1 MPAPFGVRS
10 GNHPGDDLG
19 TWDGSGN
26 ITIPGVLTASGGIV
40 NPGSGTVTGN
50 ETVTGNLTVGGNSI
64 LTGTVQVV
72 TGPLFTADVQIFGI
86 LDLKTAGQQL
96 RIKEGANAIM
106 GAVALVAGS
115 SVVAT
120 TAVTATSRI
129 FLTSQVDGGAPG
141 FLRVSTRTAATSFT
155 ITSSSGTDTSTVA
168 WLIINPGP

>member
-40 NPGSGTVTGN
+40 NPSNETVTGN
-50 ETVTGNLTVGGNSI
+50 QTVTGNLTVGGNSS
-64 LTGTVQVV
+64 LTGSVQVV
-72 TGPLFTADVQIFGI
+72 TGPLFTADVQVFGI

-106 GAVALVAGS
+106 GTAVLVAGTV
-115 SVVAT
+115 VVAT

-129 FLTSQVDGGAPG
+129 FLTSQVDGGTPG
-141 FLRVSTRTAATSFT
+141 FIRVSARTAGTSFT
-155 ITSSSGTDTSTVA
+155 ITGIGTDTSTVA